1 MIFSRFDDVKIA
13 AIAASVPA
21 KVMDIANRLNDPN
34 EDPKFIKSFMK
45 NTGIR
50 MRRKSGYEQTASDF
64 SFTAAKQILDSGY
77 YKPEE
82 IGVLI
87 NLTQTPDYRTPS
99 TALVLQKRLGLSK
112 NCIAFDINLGCSGF
126 VYGVALAAS
135 ILKTSTASKG
145 LVTVGD
151 TLARGR
157 KHIKLKRSSNTGL
170 LFGDAS
176 AAILVEKNAERGF
189 CAALMSDGTG
199 HKALSIPYNAW
210 KHPVGPES
218 IPGDD
223 IAVFNFTI
231 SEVPA
236 LLKEYMSVTGTN
248 VEDYDALIL
257 HQANMMILKNVA
269 KRVGFSMD
277 KVPVSLDRFGNTSG
291 CSVPL
296 TIVDKYGASE
306 EDKVVNL
313 LTSSFG
319 VGLSWGVVG
328 FQINVK
334 DVLPLTEGTDTY
346 DDGYSD
352 DVELDKV
359 DDGFIDDNKEK

>member
-1 MIFSRFDDVKIA
+1 MVFSEFADVKIA
-13 AIAASVPA
+13 AIAASVPETII
-21 KVMDIANRLNDPN
+21 DIAAKLDDPK
-34 EDPKFIKSFMK
+34 EDPKFIKQFMK

-50 MRRKSGYEQTASDF
+50 AKHKSDYDQTAADF
-64 SFTAAKQILDSGY
+64 SFSAAKQIMEAGY

-87 NLTQTPDYRTPS
+87 NITQTPDYRTPS
-99 TALVLQKRLGLSK
+99 TAMTLQKRLGLSK
-112 NCIAFDINLGCSGF
+112 DCLVFDINLGCSGF
-126 VYGVALAAS
+126 VYGVSLAAS
-135 ILKTSTASKG
+135 ILKTSTATKG

-157 KHIKLKRSSNTGL
+157 KHVKLKRSSNTGL

-176 AAILVEKNAERGF
+176 AAMLIEKNADHGF
-189 CAALMSDGTG
+189 CSALMSDGYG

-210 KHPVGPES
+210 KHPEGPES

-236 LLKEYMSVTGTN
+236 ILNEYMERTGTK
-248 VEDYDALIL
+248 VEDYDDLVL

-269 KRVGFSMD
+269 KRVGMPMD
-277 KVPVSLDRFGNTSG
+277 KVPVCLDRYGNTSG

-296 TIVDKYGASE
+296 AIVDKYGKMD
-306 EDKVVNL
+306 EDRYVNL

-328 FQINVK
+328 FKINIK
-334 DVLPLTEGTDTY
+334 DVLPITIGKDTY

-352 DVELDKV
+352 DVAMDQLAE
-359 DDGFIDDNKEK
+359 E

>member
-1 MIFSRFDDVKIA
+1 MVFSSFEDVKIA
-13 AIAASVPA
+13 AISASVPNTVIN
-21 KVMDIANRLNDPN
+21 VMSELDNP
-34 EDPKFIKSFMK
+34 DPKYVKSFEK

-50 MRRKSGYEQTASDF
+50 EKHKAGFSQTAGDF
-64 SFTAAKQILDSGY
+64 SYSAAKQIMDAGY
-77 YKPEE
+77 YAPEE

-87 NLTQTPDYRTPS
+87 NITQTPDYRTPA
-99 TALVLQKRLGLSK
+99 TALVIQKRLGLSK
-112 NCIAFDINLGCSGF
+112 DCLVFDINLGCSGF
-126 VYGVALAAS
+126 VYGVSLAAS
-135 ILKTSTASKG
+135 ILKTSTASKA

-157 KHIKLKRSSNTGL
+157 RFRKKVMSSNTSL

-176 AAILVEKNAERGF
+176 AAILVEKNADRGF
-189 CAALMSDGTG
+189 CSALMSDGTG
-199 HKALSIPYNAW
+199 HKALSSPYNAW
-210 KHPVGPES
+210 RHPEGPES

-236 LLKEYMSVTGTN
+236 ILKEYMEKTGTG
-248 VEDYDALIL
+248 VDDYDDLVL
-257 HQANMMILKNVA
+257 HQANMMILKNIA
-269 KRVGFSMD
+269 KRVGMPME

-296 TIVDKYGASE
+296 TIVDKYGE
-306 EDKVVNL
+306 CDEDKEVNL

-319 VGLSWGVVG
+319 IGLSWGVIG
-328 FQINVK
+328 FRINVK
-334 DVLPLTEGTDTY
+334 DILPLTVGKDTF

-352 DVELDKV
+352 DVALDELA
-359 DDGFIDDNKEK
+359 EE